1 MPLREDQVQRYSRQ
15 ILLREV
21 GGKGQERLLGAALR
35 VEGAGPAIDV
45 ALTYLAISG
54 SSVVIQPGPRSGF
67 LFGTPLE
74 AVSPDAIGSE
84 ATVRGWLG
92 PIALA
97 AGVAPSLFRVGI
109 ARDGVVGG
117 PAGEPWAG
125 QGGGSIDA
133 PPVALGAF
141 AALLAQRYA
150 LGIEREAR
158 SVTFSGSRW
167 VVG

>member
-1 MPLREDQVQRYSRQ
+1 MPLREDQIQRYSRQ

-21 GGKGQERLLGAALR
+21 GGKGQERLLAASLR

-45 ALTYLAISG
+45 ALAYLAISG
-54 SSVVIQPGPRSGF
+54 SSVVTQQGPHAGF

-74 AVSPDAIGSE
+74 TVSPDALGSDGD
-84 ATVRGWLG
+84 VRGWLG

-97 AGVAPSLFRVGI
+97 ERVAPSLFRVGI
-109 ARDGVVGG
+109 SNERVVGV
-117 PAGEPWAG
+117 PAGAPWVG
-125 QGGGSIDA
+125 QGGGSIEA

-150 LGIEREAR
+150 LGVEDEAR
-158 SVTFSGSRW
+158 SVTFSGARW